1 MMFGKE
7 KTEKIDTMKIDT
19 IIGHNVCLEG
29 TLTSKETLRIDG
41 KVKGKIECDGS
52 ILIGTEG
59 IVEAEVI
66 ADNVYI
72 AGELR
77 GNVIANNYL
86 EINESGKVFGD
97 ITTAKLV
104 VDQGVVFEGRCHMI
118 SKNETEESL
127 DSLSLPSPMETSYS
141 PTAC

>member
-1 MMFGKE
+1 MFGKE

-59 IVEAEVI
+59 RVEAEVI

-77 GNVIANNYL
+77 GNVTANNYL